1 MLKHILLLIVLSII
15 VIIGIHQLAIFLHWI
30 GYGHAWLV
38 GKFNLLFSTVS
49 FGYLIGNVLTLIFI
63 PLIFA
68 LIPAFIYWIFK
79 RSEMPHL
86 FLVVWI
92 IWIMLI
98 TIIAL
103 H

>member
-1 MLKHILLLIVLSII
+1 MLKHILLLIVLSIV
-15 VIIGIHQLAIFLHWI
+15 VIIGLHQLAIFLHWI
-30 GYGHAWLV
+30 GYGHAWLA
-38 GKFNLLFSTVS
+38 GKFNLLFSGIS
-49 FGYLIGNVLTLIFI
+49 FGFLISRVLALIII
-63 PLIFA
+63 PLIVS
-68 LIPAFIYWIFK
+68 LIPAFIYWLIK

>member
-15 VIIGIHQLAIFLHWI
+15 VIIGLHQLALFLHWI
-30 GYGHAWLV
+30 GYGHAWLA
-38 GKFNLLFSTVS
+38 GKFNLLFSGIS
-49 FGYLIGNVLTLIFI
+49 FGFLISRVLALIII
-63 PLIFA
+63 PLIVA
-68 LIPAFIYWIFK
+68 LIPAFIYWLIK